1 MLTCGPWTRTN
12 PPIMPIDGQNHN
24 YCRNPNGHRR
34 SPYCL
39 TTKGIFGYCVIPECV
54 SQLIE
59 ISDKLELYFKINTTT
74 DIPETKRVGI
84 LEPNVKQESSISQ
97 DTERSNLKTTKEF
110 KAIIDSTTTTKTA
123 TSPIQSTNSTCQ
135 DEVFEIQ
142 KVNEEK
148 LTLAR
153 KQEAKCN
160 LVTYHK
166 HWAEVEK
173 LMQLEMAKLMKEFRK
188 QIQLDRKL
196 CYKIEEKY
204 LPFGLDSMVPESL
217 HCQFN
222 VKSEFI
228 HRIAENYF

>member
-1 MLTCGPWTRTN
+1 MDP
-12 PPIMPIDGQNHN
+12 H
-24 YCRNPNGHRR
+24 
-34 SPYCL
+34 
-39 TTKGIFGYCVIPECV
+39 F
-54 SQLIE
+54 
-59 ISDKLELYFKINTTT
+59 
-74 DIPETKRVGI
+74 
-84 LEPNVKQESSISQ
+84 KQESSISQ
-97 DTERSNLKTTKEF
+97 DRETFNLKTTEEF
-110 KAIIDSTTTTKTA
+110 KSTIDSTTTTKTEI
-123 TSPIQSTNSTCQ
+123 SPMQSTNSTCQ
-135 DEVFEIQ
+135 DEVFEIR

-160 LVTYHK
+160 LLTYRK
-166 HWAEVEK
+166 HWAQVEK
-173 LMQLEMAKLMKEFRK
+173 LMQLEMTKLMKEFQK

-228 HRIAENYF
+228 DRIAEN

>member
-1 MLTCGPWTRTN
+1 MDP
-12 PPIMPIDGQNHN
+12 H
-24 YCRNPNGHRR
+24 
-34 SPYCL
+34 
-39 TTKGIFGYCVIPECV
+39 F
-54 SQLIE
+54 
-59 ISDKLELYFKINTTT
+59 
-74 DIPETKRVGI
+74 
-84 LEPNVKQESSISQ
+84 KQESSISQ
-97 DTERSNLKTTKEF
+97 DRETFNLKTTEEF
-110 KAIIDSTTTTKTA
+110 KSTTDSTTTTKTEI
-123 TSPIQSTNSTCQ
+123 SPMQSTNSTCQ
-135 DEVFEIQ
+135 DEVFEIR

-160 LVTYHK
+160 LLTYRK
-166 HWAEVEK
+166 HWAQVEK
-173 LMQLEMAKLMKEFRK
+173 LMQLEMAKLMKEFQK

-228 HRIAENYF
+228 DRIAEN

>member
-1 MLTCGPWTRTN
+1 MDP
-12 PPIMPIDGQNHN
+12 H
-24 YCRNPNGHRR
+24 
-34 SPYCL
+34 
-39 TTKGIFGYCVIPECV
+39 
-54 SQLIE
+54 
-59 ISDKLELYFKINTTT
+59 
-74 DIPETKRVGI
+74 
-84 LEPNVKQESSISQ
+84 VKQESSISQ
-97 DTERSNLKTTKEF
+97 DTESSNLKTTKEF
-110 KAIIDSTTTTKTA
+110 KATIGQSHYWSTRTTKTA
-123 TSPIQSTNSTCQ
+123 TSPKQSTNSTCQ

-173 LMQLEMAKLMKEFRK
+173 LMQLEMNKLMKEFRK

-204 LPFGLDSMVPESL
+204 LPFGLESMVPESL

-222 VKSEFI
+222 VKSEFT
-228 HRIAENYF
+228 HRIGEN